1 MRDAVRAAPLGDAR
15 DVLRG
20 TWLGH
25 PLHPALVQ
33 LPIGCWTSAAV
44 LDLVPGRRRGAT
56 GLIALGLLGAV
67 PSIAAGWVD
76 WAEQPPEQQRT
87 GLVHAVCNASAV
99 GLYSASLLARLRG
112 RRARGRMLG
121 WAGWTAVMAGGLI
134 GGHLAYRQGVGVN
147 RNEDLPLLAEDG
159 WRWLGRTEE
168 FPVGEPVLR
177 ELGEVP
183 LVVVREAEGAVRVL
197 AGRCGHL
204 SGPLAEGD
212 VHDGCVTCPWHGS
225 TFRLSDG
232 EVMEGPAASPQ
243 PVFETKTVDGGI
255 RVRLP
260 ES

>member
-1 MRDAVRAAPLGDAR
+1 
-15 DVLRG
+15 
-20 TWLGH
+20 
-25 PLHPALVQ
+25 
-33 LPIGCWTSAAV
+33 
-44 LDLVPGRRRGAT
+44 
-56 GLIALGLLGAV
+56 
-67 PSIAAGWVD
+67 
-76 WAEQPPEQQRT
+76 
-87 GLVHAVCNASAV
+87 
-99 GLYSASLLARLRG
+99 
-112 RRARGRMLG
+112 MLG